1 MPIGKGKIYT
11 IFLAAVR
18 PPAPPV
24 LNNVEPNCKIGTVR
38 HPEHKYD
45 TKNYSKADS
54 IFNTAKYFFH
64 MKNRCVINILVEAAT
79 QKHKY

>member
-11 IFLAAVR
+11 IFLTAIR

-24 LNNVEPNCKIGTVR
+24 LNNVKPNCKIGTLR

-45 TKNYSKADS
+45 TKNHSKADA
-54 IFNTAKYFFH
+54 IFNTAKYFFFTR
-64 MKNRCVINILVEAAT
+64 KIDVLST
-79 QKHKY
+79 Y

>member
-11 IFLAAVR
+11 IFLTAVR

-24 LNNVEPNCKIGTVR
+24 LNNVKPNCKIGTVR

-45 TKNYSKADS
+45 TKKFSKADA
-54 IFNTAKYFFH
+54 IFNTAKYFFSH
-64 MKNRCVINILVEAAT
+64 EK
-79 QKHKY
+79 